1 MLTRPS
7 GTVSLERGKSGIR
20 MLESAMFWIQNSGKW
35 MSTFS
40 NGAESQEGF
49 RYNLMDN

>member
-1 MLTRPS
+1 
-7 GTVSLERGKSGIR
+7 
-20 MLESAMFWIQNSGKW
+20 